1 MTEYTNSIRS
11 APMSI
16 EAVVTAEENEII
28 VAFVVVQLIDIPS
41 LVSYLLEMRIKERRS
56 SEEGKNSVISSV

>member
-1 MTEYTNSIRS
+1 
-11 APMSI
+11 MSI

-56 SEEGKNSVISSV
+56 SEEGKHSVISSV